1 MTIHKDQH
9 PLAGMLVK
17 IHCAGMDPDHLDGQD
32 FLLED
37 WWDRIGAQSWMYS
50 KGNPACLKYAM
61 RGGFSGLPV
70 DDEVV
75 YGKVGPFGH
84 LLHVSELGEIVQ

>member
-1 MTIHKDQH
+1 MKLSEAI
-9 PLAGMLVK
+9 
-17 IHCAGMDPDHLDGQD
+17 
-32 FLLED
+32 LL
-37 WWDRIGAQSWMYS
+37 
-50 KGNPACLKYAM
+50 
-61 RGGFSGLPV
+61 GFSGLPV